1 MVGAGEFM
9 KIKYIGDRS
18 RVTPCE
24 YHMSGSVDGE
34 ACHNGCPGHI
44 DGECRCGFE
53 EGEITILDGYDDVFI
68 QYKYNLLPI
77 IPPRGVHFD
86 KYGREIKI

>member
-1 MVGAGEFM
+1 MGGVDEFM
-9 KIKYIGDRS
+9 KIKYIGDKS

-24 YHMSGSVDGE
+24 HYKKGYTDDL
-34 ACHNGCPGHI
+34 ACYQGCPGLI
-44 DGECRCGFE
+44 DGGCQCGFKN
-53 EGEITILDGYDDVFI
+53 GEIAILDGYDNEFI

-77 IPPRGVHFD
+77 IPPQQRRVD